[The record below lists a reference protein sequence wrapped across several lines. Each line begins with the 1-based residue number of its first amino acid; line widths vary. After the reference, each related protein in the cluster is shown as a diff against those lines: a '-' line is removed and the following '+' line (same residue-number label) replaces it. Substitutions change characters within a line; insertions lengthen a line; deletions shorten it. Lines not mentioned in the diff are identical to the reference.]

1 MGCLKHRATTQFL
14 TQLHDVSSKYFKMQV
29 MRSTRLCC
37 SWPWTRIV
45 DVWLD
50 VSQSRFNPDV
60 ATLGRQL
67 VAELSRYICHLQYF
81 AVRFRWWPPP
91 LAHLPCD
98 ILGPILASHAA
109 HFVGNLGCWCGGFGC
124 WQARRDVKCQSVWR
138 PWQYPLYLKA
148 SSSPPL
154 VLCCLSCD
162 PPSTPSP
169 LYLPNTF
176 PARLSPPALSFN
188 PLALSRPSLTP
199 FRSNRGVETE
209 LPAVQSSCLL
219 NLLALSRESVTFV
232 HSSWLWPSNS
242 PAKSFH

>member
-1 MGCLKHRATTQFL
+1 
-14 TQLHDVSSKYFKMQV
+14 MQV
-29 MRSTRLCC
+29 VRSTRLCC

-91 LAHLPCD
+91 PPPCD
-98 ILGPILASHAA
+98 ILGPILPCHAA

-124 WQARRDVKCQSVWR
+124 WQARRDVRCQGVWR
-138 PWQYPLYLKA
+138 PWQYPLYFKA

-162 PPSTPSP
+162 PPAPQAPCTFLTPSLHAYRP
-169 LYLPNTF
+169 LLFHST
-176 PARLSPPALSFN
+176 LSPSLAPLLPLSH
-188 PLALSRPSLTP
+188 PLS
-199 FRSNRGVETE
+199 
-209 LPAVQSSCLL
+209 QQ
-219 NLLALSRESVTFV
+219 
-232 HSSWLWPSNS
+232 
-242 PAKSFH
+242 